1 MDDNL
6 LSLLA
11 CPDCGSSDL
20 AFDSV
25 ERLTCATCKATFPII
40 NNVPQMLPSSLAK
53 TLDRKSEYTEKLM
66 AATREG
72 RRPSDPA
79 NMETDRL
86 MWEHHLY
93 DVGKESIFT
102 NAVAAEI
109 FIAYAEKGASDLCRR
124 VRDICG
130 GVSGKRLLYVGSGND
145 RLVSLPLQD
154 EGALMVNL
162 DIVNESMQDLMN
174 WGARTCVCGDIRQLP
189 FRDDS
194 FDVVFS
200 KGSLHHSQPIDEP
213 LQSMIRVCRKGGH
226 VVLVEPNKLVTLPRS
241 RLPKGFAVPTPYE
254 HHLSSR
260 TIVKILKD
268 SGVSD
273 IHTEAFTH
281 APPGTPKIVAHI
293 WDWKGRAMPWLFR
306 HFAFEFLVRG
316 QKKL

>member
-1 MDDNL
+1 
-6 LSLLA
+6 
-11 CPDCGSSDL
+11 
-20 AFDSV
+20 
-25 ERLTCATCKATFPII
+25 
-40 NNVPQMLPSSLAK
+40 MLPSGLAK
-53 TLDRKSEYTEKLM
+53 TLDRKSEYTGKLM

-72 RRPSDPA
+72 RRPSAPA
-79 NMETDRL
+79 DMETDRF

-102 NAVAAEI
+102 SAEAAEI
-109 FIAYAEKGASDLCRR
+109 FIAYAGKGASDLCRR

-130 GVSGKRLLYVGSGND
+130 GVFGKRLLYVGSGND
-145 RLVSLPLQD
+145 RLVSLPLQN

-174 WGARTCVCGDIRQLP
+174 WGAKTCVCGDIRKLP

-260 TIVKILKD
+260 EIVRILKR
-268 SGVSD
+268 SGVAD
-273 IHTEAFTH
+273 VHTEAFTH
-281 APPGTPKIVAHI
+281 APPGTPKLIAHI
-293 WDWKGRAMPWLFR
+293 WNWKGHAMPWLLK

-316 QKKL
+316 QKQL

>member
-1 MDDNL
+1 
-6 LSLLA
+6 
-11 CPDCGSSDL
+11 
-20 AFDSV
+20 
-25 ERLTCATCKATFPII
+25 
-40 NNVPQMLPSSLAK
+40 MLPSSLAK
-53 TLDRKSEYTEKLM
+53 TLDRKSEYTGKLM

-102 NAVAAEI
+102 NPVAAEI
-109 FIAYAEKGASDLCRR
+109 FIAYAEKGASNLCRR
-124 VRDICG
+124 LREICG
-130 GVSGKRLLYVGSGND
+130 GVSGKCLLYVGSGND
-145 RLVSLPLQD
+145 RLVSLPLQS

-174 WGARTCVCGDIRQLP
+174 WGARTCVCGDIRKLP
-189 FRDDS
+189 FRDGS

-213 LQSMIRVCRKGGH
+213 LKAMIRVCRKGGSII
-226 VVLVEPNKLVTLPRS
+226 LVEPNKLVTLPRS

-254 HHLSSR
+254 HHLSNR
-260 TIVKILKD
+260 AIVRILK
-268 SGVSD
+268 SNSVSN

-281 APPGTPKIVAHI
+281 APPGTPKLIAGI
-293 WDWKGRAMPWLFR
+293 WGWKGRAMPWLLK